1 MVFGGLSDEQP
12 NFITKNKITSH
23 VIKDVDGKINLKNA
37 IVFINSA
44 DPGYDWLFTRGIAG
58 FVTAYGG
65 VNSHM
70 SIRAAE
76 LNFPAIIGAGRT
88 LYDKWS
94 NAKKIHIDCENQ
106 RVEVIA

>member
-1 MVFGGLSDEQP
+1 M
-12 NFITKNKITSH
+12 
-23 VIKDVDGKINLKNA
+23 IKYIQGETNLKNA
-37 IVFINSA
+37 IVFIDSA

-76 LNFPAIIGAGRT
+76 LNFPAIIGAGEV
-88 LYDKWS
+88 LYEKWS
-94 NAKKIHIDCENQ
+94 KAKRIHIDCENQ
-106 RVEVIA
+106 HVKVIA